1 MLKLFSSSPSY
12 LDADADTDEIR
23 LATAH
28 DNIDNK
34 DSNVQIEMLEL
45 QGRRSSVTVESTT
58 TRKSDAHHVP
68 SRADHREIGIP
79 LAALI
84 PGTFHS
90 HRHRKEPEFSEHLPR
105 PPNLS
110 GLAPVTPKLRGRHFW
125 SDWRVVTAYKVL
137 FMLVFL
143 SNTIVLSTLIG
154 TRSLSLFHTL
164 NAVSTNILAAVLIRQ
179 EDLLNLLFRLIS
191 KTSPSTPFVIR
202 KHLADFHHFGGVHTG
217 CAVSAI
223 LWYIAYVVLS
233 TQIFLN
239 GKDLRAV
246 EYIDMATCYLF
257 IILLLVICVPA
268 TPFLRFRHHNTFES
282 AHRFGGWAA
291 IATFWIHTFT
301 TSSSSSGPPL
311 WQHPSLYLLSA
322 ITSLLILPWL
332 RIRPVSVTC
341 TRLSSRELSLTFDY
355 DDMPFCSTMRF
366 SISPIFEWHA
376 FATIPLHSSLF
387 AKTTKASI
395 LVAESGDWTRR
406 LLANP
411 PSRIW
416 LRDPPT
422 RNFLHMARMFRG
434 ILVVATGAGIGPVL
448 SFLASV
454 PAAAPADMSPRSR
467 RVRVLWCTRGPH
479 PDIRRKILVVD
490 PDAVILD
497 SSQGRFD
504 IKGLAGEVVRREGLE
519 AVFVVSNKKITDEIV
534 RGLGRRGVAGYG
546 ASFDS

>member
-1 MLKLFSSSPSY
+1 
-12 LDADADTDEIR
+12 
-23 LATAH
+23 
-28 DNIDNK
+28 
-34 DSNVQIEMLEL
+34 
-45 QGRRSSVTVESTT
+45 
-58 TRKSDAHHVP
+58 
-68 SRADHREIGIP
+68 
-79 LAALI
+79 
-84 PGTFHS
+84 
-90 HRHRKEPEFSEHLPR
+90 
-105 PPNLS
+105 
-110 GLAPVTPKLRGRHFW
+110 
-125 SDWRVVTAYKVL
+125 
-137 FMLVFL
+137 MLVFL
-143 SNTIVLSTLIG
+143 SNSIVLSTLTG
-154 TRSLSLFHTL
+154 TRLLNLFHTL

-202 KHLADFHHFGGVHTG
+202 KRLADFHHFGGVHTG
-217 CAVSAI
+217 CAASAI

-268 TPFLRFRHHNTFES
+268 TPFLRFKHHNTFET

-301 TSSSSSGPPL
+301 TSSSSSSGPPL

-332 RIRPVSVTC
+332 RIRPVSVTF

-355 DDMPFCSTMRF
+355 DSMPFCSTMRF
-366 SISPIFEWHA
+366 SMSPLFEWHA
-376 FATIPLHSSLF
+376 FATIPLHSSLL

-422 RNFLHMARMFRG
+422 RNFLHMARMFKG

-454 PAAAPADMSPRSR
+454 PAAVPAAAPADMSPGSR

-479 PDIRRKILVVD
+479 PDIRRKILAVD

-504 IKGLAGEVVRREGLE
+504 LKGMAGEIVRRERLE
-519 AVFVVSNKKITDEIV
+519 AVFVVSNKNITDDIV